1 MKIETKGEPNAK
13 IKLVSGSAFAIETA
27 PHLPALHQC
36 ILATGRR
43 GIGKSVAI
51 TSLLTMYKET
61 GTLDRLLVISPSFN
75 SNIKLMAKLDVK
87 AEDVFDN
94 PDEPGLI
101 SKIINIVD
109 GERDDFLRWKQL
121 KVNFDR
127 IMKQMKGG
135 FLPASDEYDDYLMSY
150 YDMAT
155 NSFRMPTPKYECY
168 KEGRPPVLALF
179 MDDCICSKAFS
190 DRKLAS
196 MVIKHR
202 HLGQLPTGGAVGL
215 TLAFTIQSY
224 KAQNGLPKCVRNQ
237 ATSICIFRTRDLSE
251 VKSIQESF
259 GGEVDEDTFYA
270 LYREATEGNLHDF
283 LFIDIGKLKPNQAS
297 MFRRNFDEYLI
308 VSKEDVAKKEV

>member
-1 MKIETKGEPNAK
+1 MKIETKAEPNAK

-27 PHLPALHQC
+27 PHLPSLHQC

-75 SNIKLMAKLDVK
+75 SNIKLMSKLDVK
-87 AEDVFDN
+87 PEDVFDN

-101 SKIINIVD
+101 SKIIDIVD

-121 KVNFDR
+121 KINYER
-127 IMKQMKGG
+127 IMKQIKAG
-135 FLPASDEYDDYLMSY
+135 FLPASDEYDDYLMRF
-150 YDMAT
+150 YDMSS
-155 NSFRMPTPKYECY
+155 NSFRMPEPKYECY
-168 KEGRPPVLALF
+168 KQGRPPVLVLYL
-179 MDDCICSKAFS
+179 DDCMCSKAFT

-224 KAQNGLPKCVRNQ
+224 KATAGLPKCIRNQ
-237 ATSICIFRTRDLSE
+237 ATSICVFRTKDESE
-251 VKSIQESF
+251 LKQIQEGF
-259 GGEVDEDTFYA
+259 GGEVDEDTFYQ
-270 LYREATEGNLHDF
+270 LYREATGGSLHDF
-283 LFIDIGKLKPNQAS
+283 LFIDIGKLKPTQPS

-308 VSKEDVAKKEV
+308 ISKENVAKKEV

>member
-1 MKIETKGEPNAK
+1 MKIETKAEPDAK

-27 PHLPALHQC
+27 PHLPSLHQC
-36 ILATGRR
+36 VLATGRR

-61 GTLDRLLVISPSFN
+61 GTLDRLLCISPSFN
-75 SNIKLMAKLDVK
+75 SNIKLMSKLDVR

-101 SKIINIVD
+101 SKIIRIVD
-109 GERDDFLRWKQL
+109 EERDDYVRWLRL
-121 KVNFDR
+121 KANYDR
-127 IMKQMKGG
+127 IMKQMKAG

-150 YDMAT
+150 FDMST
-155 NSFRMPTPKYECY
+155 NSFRMPEPKYECY
-168 KEGRPPVLALF
+168 KQGRPPVLALY
-179 MDDCICSKAFS
+179 MDDCMCSKAFS

-224 KAQNGLPKCVRNQ
+224 KATAGLPKCIRNQ
-237 ATSICIFRTRDLSE
+237 ATSICVFRTRDLSE
-251 VKSIQESF
+251 VKAIQESF
-259 GGEVDEDTFYA
+259 GGEVDEDAFYA
-270 LYREATEGNLHDF
+270 LYKEATEKSLHDF
-283 LFIDIGKLKPNQAS
+283 LFIDIGKLKPSQPS

-308 VSKEDVAKKEV
+308 VA